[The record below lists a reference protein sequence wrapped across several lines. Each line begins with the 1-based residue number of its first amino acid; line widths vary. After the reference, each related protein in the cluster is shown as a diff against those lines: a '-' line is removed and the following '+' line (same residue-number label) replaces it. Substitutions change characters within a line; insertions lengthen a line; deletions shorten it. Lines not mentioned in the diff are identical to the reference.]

1 LGYFFPCESWKF
13 LKEDKIFDKMK
24 KLKIIILITVLA
36 MGLKAQA
43 DGLYDITFTDGGVN
57 VGAGQIDVESGLAV
71 SGYFDVTAG
80 IAAGSFSLY
89 TAGGNIAYPGQL
101 TSPAEAFLY
110 DNAIYLTTNPQYP
123 TTNPFLDM
131 AGLLFTD
138 VSGNEINLWGNSDG
152 TYTFYGDINHN
163 RYDPQVVGEST
174 IAPAVAPAPE
184 PSSIAIIALML
195 VPAGVYLRR
204 KIAFQK

>member
-1 LGYFFPCESWKF
+1 
-13 LKEDKIFDKMK
+13 MK
-24 KLKIIILITVLA
+24 SLKIAILIVVLGL
-36 MGLKAQA
+36 GLKTKA
-43 DGLYDITFTDGGVN
+43 DGLYDITFTDGGIN
-57 VGAGQIDVESGLAV
+57 VGSGQIDVEDSFAV

-101 TSPAEAFLY
+101 TSPAGAFLY
-110 DNAIYLTTNPQYP
+110 DNAVYLTTNPQYP

-152 TYTFYGDINHN
+152 TYTFYGDINNN

-174 IAPAVAPAPE
+174 IAPALAPAPE
-184 PSSIAIIALML
+184 PSSLAIIALML
-195 VPAGVYLRR
+195 VPAGVFLRR
-204 KIAFQK
+204 KIAFQQ